1 MCEESE
7 VSTAGRKTLVGA
19 PVGSNVKYSAVSFY
33 TAVPILHIG
42 DVEDAFCRLRSIS
55 IGGVTY
61 NFAGGGVHLFR
72 ILGIELSAGLD
83 PNNATA
89 FITALTFAGDRTF
102 SGTMTP
108 LTAVAT
114 PLPATLPLF
123 ATGLGTFWEFDPPQS
138 KTKRM
143 TTA

>member
-1 MCEESE
+1 MPAA
-7 VSTAGRKTLVGA
+7 VYIDPLVAIGYDYQVGA
-19 PVGSNVKYSAVSFY
+19 GDPLFTSVTLPTG
-33 TAVPILHIG
+33 IG
-42 DVEDAFCRLRSIS
+42 DNKYQLFLNNGTGFVFAADLD
-55 IGGVTY
+55 GGVTY
-61 NFAGGGVHLFR
+61 NFAGGGVDLFR

-89 FITALTFAGDRTF
+89 FITALTFAGDGTF

-123 ATGLGTFWEFDPPQS
+123 ATGLGLIGILTRRNRRRKE
-138 KTKRM
+138 
-143 TTA
+143 